1 MAKIVPMQKK
11 DSSFISGLPLAAFL
25 QMLEQERQTCSLII
39 TSDNKQGTLFI
50 EDGELID
57 AATDDLGGIEAANVI
72 ISWKDA
78 TIEMTD
84 SEDRT
89 RKIDAPLTHILL
101 QSAIKQD
108 EASAPPQSK
117 TASSEKPAV
126 VTLDDNPG
134 MGRLINAIKSI
145 PGVCHYYLLNR
156 QGEMLVQ
163 SSQNWKMGDFI
174 AYCIV
179 SGSQIRKKLNAKG
192 PSRIL
197 ITLKTG
203 QVLLIFS
210 GVGMIIALLLKENI
224 SADNVLEQLRP
235 ALKTD

>member
-25 QMLEQERQTCSLII
+25 QMLEQERQTCSLLI
-39 TSDNKQGTLFI
+39 TSDDKHGTLFI

-57 AATDDLGGIEAANVI
+57 AATNDLGGIEAANVI
-72 ISWKDA
+72 ISWKDT

-84 SEDRT
+84 IEERP
-89 RKIDAPLTHILL
+89 RKINAPLTHILL

-108 EASAPPQSK
+108 EAVASSPPPQQAGRQVK
-117 TASSEKPAV
+117 QEEANPAV
-126 VTLDDNPG
+126 P
-134 MGRLINAIKSI
+134 RLIDAIKGIS
-145 PGVCHYYLLNR
+145 GVRHYYLLNR
-156 QGEMLVQ
+156 QGEMIVQ
-163 SSQNWKMGDFI
+163 SSQNGKMGDFI

-197 ITLKTG
+197 ISLKTG

-235 ALKTD
+235 VLKTD